1 MNFKRSLVQHIAA
14 TVLLWLMA
22 SLVIANKL
30 DAKATLFQQYQP
42 IVNAVSKQLTVNH
55 QIYKKDPN
63 AFQQFLD
70 KYIRLHWNAR
80 STAKALLGAENFKSL
95 NKHSRQLFEVAVET
109 TLLRYAFEGIS
120 LYSSQQFQL
129 VDVAIS
135 DSGNMGWV
143 QIVMSS
149 KIIPDL
155 NLDVLVKRNL
165 QGIWKAVDVRF
176 KGITYVSVKKHE
188 FQKILNK
195 QGIDF
200 LIASLNE
207 KNNTFFGELCA
218 AAENMDNQTC

>member
-1 MNFKRSLVQHIAA
+1 
-14 TVLLWLMA
+14 
-22 SLVIANKL
+22 
-30 DAKATLFQQYQP
+30 
-42 IVNAVSKQLTVNH
+42 
-55 QIYKKDPN
+55 
-63 AFQQFLD
+63 
-70 KYIRLHWNAR
+70 
-80 STAKALLGAENFKSL
+80 
-95 NKHSRQLFEVAVET
+95 
-109 TLLRYAFEGIS
+109 
-120 LYSSQQFQL
+120 
-129 VDVAIS
+129 
-135 DSGNMGWV
+135 V

-176 KGITYVSVKKHE
+176 KGITYVAVKKHE

-195 QGIDF
+195 QGIDV